1 MWNDSLKAWYR
12 RNRRLIQGSFNAGSA
27 SFFLISVGSV
37 LTTLD
42 PLERVILALA
52 IGVLV
57 SLIFGLWTVRS
68 TPRYPQTPLEHH
80 QERIERAVLK
90 EWGAANN
97 WLRET
102 IAAAEEFSEKIIEI
116 YRETITDNEENTLR
130 EIVLLTMHN
139 RTCELARAVADL
151 CQRGHAEAAF
161 IIWRS
166 IFELEVN
173 MGYISQ
179 DATGG
184 RAERFVDWGEAAY
197 LRLNAPN
204 STELKSLEAKYP
216 RPQRLDREI
225 GWTREKNPIGIPG
238 RAKEIGYPTKRQANR
253 IPVLDMYEESSAYS
267 HNDAMALLNNLGNG
281 TPFRKGPSVSG
292 HDMPLCLTA
301 RSLTTVTHT
310 LANCQ
315 EEAHRSQL
323 DREVN
328 IVGARSSQIPL
339 EVAMVPR
346 RLLSRFG
353 GFDMT
358 IEWET
363 EDGRLFTAKPYRRES
378 EPEDFYPE
386 QTDLHS
392 QNVPLTDNDDP

>member
-1 MWNDSLKAWYR
+1 ML
-12 RNRRLIQGSFNAGSA
+12 
-27 SFFLISVGSV
+27 SV
-37 LTTLD
+37 LQ
-42 PLERVILALA
+42 ILFLCF
-52 IGVLV
+52 LV
-57 SLIFGLWTVRS
+57 SLLIAVLFGLWTVRS

-102 IAAAEEFSEKIIEI
+102 IAAAEEFTEKLIEI
-116 YRETITDNEENTLR
+116 YREKITDNEENTLQ
-130 EIVLLTMHN
+130 EIVLVTMHN
-139 RTCELARAVADL
+139 RVCELARAVADL

-173 MGYISQ
+173 MRYILQ
-179 DATGG
+179 DDTGN
-184 RAERFVDWGEAAY
+184 RAERFMDWGEAAY

-225 GWTREKNPIGIPG
+225 GWTREINPIGVPG
-238 RAKEIGYPTKRQANR
+238 RAKEIGYPTERQGNR

-315 EEAHRSQL
+315 EEARRSQL
-323 DREVN
+323 EREVN
-328 IVGARSSQIPL
+328 VVGARSSQVAL

-392 QNVPLTDNDDP
+392 QSVPVTENDDT